1 MDLKELLGE
10 ELYNQVIAKAG
21 DKHKI
26 AIVTDGA
33 WIPKDKFNEVNESK
47 KKLEGDLSERDKQ
60 LAGLKKDA
68 GDNEALK
75 EQIDKLQQT
84 NKEAADK
91 YAADMKELQL
101 STALKLAL
109 AGEAH
114 DPGIVSSLLD
124 KSIIEI
130 NEDGSIK
137 SGLDDQIKGLR
148 ESKAFLFVEKQ
159 ETSKPAFRGA
169 KPLDGSGNP
178 GSGSGNVGS
187 SFAKAANDSGK
198 APAAALNPWG

>member
-10 ELYNQVIAKAG
+10 ELYNQVIEKAG

-26 AIVTDGA
+26 ADVSDGT
-33 WIPKDKFNEVNESK
+33 WIPKDKFNEANESR
-47 KKLEGDLSERDKQ
+47 KKLESDLKDRDKQ
-60 LAGLKKDA
+60 LADLKKDA

-75 EQIDKLQQT
+75 EQISKLQES
-84 NKEAADK
+84 NKEAAEK

-101 STALKLAL
+101 NTALKLAL
-109 AGEAH
+109 AGEVH

-137 SGLDDQIKGLR
+137 GGLDDQIKGLR

-159 ETSKPAFRGA
+159 EATKPTFRGT
-169 KPLDGSGNP
+169 KPLE
-178 GSGSGNVGS
+178 GSGSTGGGTGSVGS